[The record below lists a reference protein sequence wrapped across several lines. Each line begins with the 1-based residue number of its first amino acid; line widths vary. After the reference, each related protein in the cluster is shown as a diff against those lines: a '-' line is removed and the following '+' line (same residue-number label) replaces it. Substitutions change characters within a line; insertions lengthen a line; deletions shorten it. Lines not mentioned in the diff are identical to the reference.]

1 MVTVCFTNFSYLT
14 GDSVW
19 ELLCLGTTVWGQ
31 LFCFL
36 VWVWLGCLTAAK
48 KASADF
54 RGKEKV
60 GDGSPGL

>member
-14 GDSVW
+14 GD
-19 ELLCLGTTVWGQ
+19 CLGTALFGDNCFVFVFGLVW
-31 LFCFL
+31 

-54 RGKEKV
+54 RGEEKV
-60 GDGSPGL
+60 GDGSPGS